1 MLQDNGSTSG
11 MYKFRYIY
19 DPCTFLYVPNSCDFK
34 NLVGFGAFKTI
45 FKFTGA
51 SNFVKIIKNL
61 TKKKN
66 QREPAT
72 QMLRNFRGLIIFRN
86 LHGIRTFPLWDF
98 WVFSKYRVQLPTTSP
113 LPRFGKFNKIG
124 KHNFVFSVKYPG
136 RIETSLYVNCVI
148 CIDD

>member
-1 MLQDNGSTSG
+1 MTTTWIYLESHCLTCSLTHDCTENYPEG
-11 MYKFRYIY
+11 MKERRGPKCCKIMAQHRVCINLEDIY

-61 TKKKN
+61 TEKKI

-72 QMLRNFRGLIIFRN
+72 QMLRNIRGVIIFRN
-86 LHGIRTFPLWDF
+86 LHGILTFPLWEF
-98 WVFSKYRVQLPTTSP
+98 
-113 LPRFGKFNKIG
+113 
-124 KHNFVFSVKYPG
+124 
-136 RIETSLYVNCVI
+136 
-148 CIDD
+148 